1 MSSVESISALERRL
15 NASVPN
21 QAFRE
26 EVVKRLKS
34 IGRTAKMAGFRPGKI
49 PPRVLEQHYGAQ
61 VYPEILNDLVKISFS
76 QAVGQHNLNVV
87 GSPQFEITSYAPD
100 VGLVEY
106 SATFEVLPEVVL
118 DNLSE
123 GVMEHLTC
131 ELTQTDVDN
140 AILKLRKQRAAYEPA
155 DRAAQMEDQVHLD
168 FTGKCDGEIFHEG
181 ESISDKLVL
190 GSGNLLPE
198 FEAAIIGMR
207 AGETKFFDLTLPEN
221 YQDKEVAGKLVT
233 FTATLNKVESPI
245 LPEMDAA
252 FAEAIGIESGDVNT
266 LVSEVQ
272 ANLQRE
278 LSLRLKARN
287 KNTVMDALLK
297 AARFEVPRSLVE
309 QEANTLMKQA
319 EADMASRGIDTT
331 NINLSP
337 QFFAERAENRVKLG
351 LILAYLTQLND
362 LYAKPDQVRARVN
375 EYAQSYE
382 NQEGMVNWYYAN
394 PDKLKGVENL
404 LLEENV
410 ADWTMAQA
418 KAVDKA
424 IPFYELMGS

>member
-1 MSSVESISALERRL
+1 
-15 NASVPN
+15 
-21 QAFRE
+21 
-26 EVVKRLKS
+26 
-34 IGRTAKMAGFRPGKI
+34 
-49 PPRVLEQHYGAQ
+49 
-61 VYPEILNDLVKISFS
+61 
-76 QAVGQHNLNVV
+76 
-87 GSPQFEITSYAPD
+87 
-100 VGLVEY
+100 
-106 SATFEVLPEVVL
+106 
-118 DNLSE
+118 
-123 GVMEHLTC
+123 
-131 ELTQTDVDN
+131 
-140 AILKLRKQRAAYEPA
+140 
-155 DRAAQMEDQVHLD
+155 MEDQVHLD

-207 AGETKFFDLTLPEN
+207 AGETKSFDLTLPEN

-319 EADMASRGIDTT
+319 EADMASRSIDTT

-337 QFFAERAENRVKLG
+337 QFFVERAENRVKLG